1 MKTIRL
7 TTDLSILLDQNSR
20 RQHMGNYKTIQSA
33 FNDIQHYIERHKN
46 EEKNAHS
53 AHQIKYKNTDV
64 ETIINHYLSRY
75 KSIVISAS
83 GEGIEEVRDS
93 RTSVDGQ
100 NHELLAERL
109 LHDFSQIK
117 NNIDSIDKKFIEI
130 NFDTY
135 FPDKTGQI
143 PMGDLIQKAL
153 DDIGKSEAGTLY
165 IKNGTYLINRR
176 LYIPENTTIK
186 MENNTVLLRGH
197 AGGFFDNG
205 EPYAETTGYDGPG
218 NIHVIGGTLDNNY
231 EQLDKYPTKQ
241 VNMVNLRHADNVSF
255 ENVTFRNS
263 ISNHVFDINGTR
275 NLKLLNCT
283 FEGYI
288 NLNGKP
294 QAQAEAVQISEY
306 IPGGIDGGV
315 VDGTPTRDVLIE
327 NCVFKRS
334 DQLGGFDVCIGNHIT
349 AHNVFNE
356 NIEVNN
362 NIFEDCNI
370 GIRPY
375 KWNIVKMTDNIFIK
389 NDECIRISSVG
400 GGYGASASDINGIP
414 SGQSQAGNLYT
425 IRGNTFRNYKT
436 VAIGAYGQEYED
448 SRGYVGNLRI
458 KDNTFSCDNNDK
470 GMNIDIDLCRNVHIK
485 DNSMEYARRGVQI
498 KACHNIYIDK
508 NHIEHMK
515 TEGIYIVA
523 STYTGYAMQTRHLH
537 ITSNTINT
545 TGRNGYYLQNVQ
557 NLYVL
562 SNSISNTNDV
572 QEGDSLRG
580 GIYMNKV
587 TDARIEHNDVWGTK
601 KGFVI
606 RGSELTGVVAFNN
619 GGEGDIKLWGTN
631 AIVGYYNVAS
641 DDKVYRY
648 ETKSKG

>member
-1 MKTIRL
+1 MRLQKNLSNKLGQDFRRQNIGNYTTIEK
-7 TTDLSILLDQNSR
+7 SINDILDQIKS
-20 RQHMGNYKTIQSA
+20 
-33 FNDIQHYIERHKN
+33 HKAD
-46 EEKNAHS
+46 EQKAHD
-53 AHQIKYKNTDV
+53 AKQIKYQDTDV
-64 ETIINHYLSRY
+64 ETIIKHYLSRY
-75 KSIVISAS
+75 KSMVVSAS
-83 GEGIEEVRDS
+83 GEGEEEVRDS
-93 RTSVDGQ
+93 RTSVDGE

-109 LHDFSQIK
+109 LHDFLKVKQDIETV
-117 NNIDSIDKKFIEI
+117 DKKFIEI

-135 FPDKTGQI
+135 FPDKTGQL

-205 EPYAETTGYDGPG
+205 NPYANTSGYDGPG

-231 EQLDKYPTKQ
+231 EEIDKYPTKQ

-263 ISNHVFDINGTR
+263 ITNHVFDINGTR
-275 NLKLLNCT
+275 NLKILNCK
-283 FEGYI
+283 FEGYV
-288 NLNGKP
+288 NLNGKRE
-294 QAQAEAVQISEY
+294 AEAEAIQISEY
-306 IPGGIDGGV
+306 IPGGIDGGI

-327 NCVFKRS
+327 NCKFSRS
-334 DQLGGFDVCIGNHIT
+334 NQLGGFDTCIGNHIT
-349 AHNVFNE
+349 AHDVFNE
-356 NIEVNN
+356 NIEINN
-362 NIFEDCNI
+362 NVFEDCFI
-370 GIRPY
+370 GVRPY
-375 KWNIVKMTDNIFIK
+375 KWDIVKIADNIF
-389 NDECIRISSVG
+389 NRNTECVRISSVG
-400 GGYGASASDINGIP
+400 GNYSASASDVNGIP
-414 SGQSQAGNLYT
+414 SGVSQAGNLYT
-425 IRGNTFRNYKT
+425 IKGNTFRNYKA

-448 SRGYVGNLRI
+448 SRGYVGNLHI
-458 KDNTFSCDNNDK
+458 KDNTFLCDNNDK
-470 GMNIDIDLCRNVHIK
+470 GINIDIDLCRNVHIK

-523 STYTGYAMQTRHLH
+523 STYTGYAMQTRHLQ
-537 ITSNTINT
+537 IASNTINT

-557 NLYVL
+557 TLYVL
-562 SNSISNTNDV
+562 SNSISNTNDA
-572 QEGDSLRG
+572 QEGGALRG
-580 GIYMNKV
+580 GIYLNKV
-587 TDARIEHNDVWGTK
+587 QDARIENNDVWGTK
-601 KGFVI
+601 KDFVI
-606 RGSELTGVVAFNN
+606 RGSELTGVIAFNN
-619 GGEGDIKLWGTN
+619 GGQGDVKLWGEN

>member
-109 LHDFSQIK
+109 LYDFLKVNSDIE
-117 NNIDSIDKKFIEI
+117 NVDKKFVEI

-135 FPDKTGQI
+135 LPDKTGKT

-176 LYIPENTTIK
+176 LYIPANTTIK

-197 AGGFFDNG
+197 GGGFFDNG
-205 EPYAETTGYDGPG
+205 EPYAETRGYDGPG

-231 EQLDKYPTKQ
+231 EEIDKYPTKQ

-448 SRGYVGNLRI
+448 SRGYVGNLHI

-470 GMNIDIDLCRNVHIK
+470 GMNIDITLCRNVHIK
-485 DNSMEYARRGVQI
+485 DNSMEYASRGI
-498 KACHNIYIDK
+498 KIMACHNIYIDK

-515 TEGIYIVA
+515 TESIYVEV
-523 STYTGYAMQTRHLH
+523 SKHTGYAMQTRHLH
-537 ITSNTINT
+537 ITNNTINT
-545 TGRNGYYLQNVQ
+545 TGRNGIFIQNTQ
-557 NLYVL
+557 NLYVI
-562 SNSISNTNDV
+562 SNSVSNTNEA
-572 QEGDSLRG
+572 QEGEAIRG

-587 TDARIEHNDVWGTK
+587 TDARLEHNDVWGTK
-601 KGFVI
+601 KDFVI
-606 RGSELTGVVAFNN
+606 RGSDLTGVVVFNN
-619 GGEGDIKLWGTN
+619 GGDGDVKLWGEN

-641 DDKVYRY
+641 DDKVYRH